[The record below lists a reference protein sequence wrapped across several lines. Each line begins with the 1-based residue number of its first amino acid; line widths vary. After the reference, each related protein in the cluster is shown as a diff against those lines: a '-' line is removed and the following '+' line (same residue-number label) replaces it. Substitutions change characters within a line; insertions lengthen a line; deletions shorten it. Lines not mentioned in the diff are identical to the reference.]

1 MSQSRFIEDASF
13 VVAVFIALVYGL
25 AEAAARL
32 GLRLGEGAN
41 GSFPWGLTIIVCALA
56 LPKTLGRASAG
67 AVWTAIAA
75 RFGGRPPT
83 DSGETP

>member
-1 MSQSRFIEDASF
+1 MKHSRVIEDAGF
-13 VVAVFIALVYGL
+13 VVAVVIALVYGL
-25 AEAAARL
+25 AEAAASI
-32 GLRLGEGAN
+32 GFRLGECAEAA
-41 GSFPWGLTIIVCALA
+41 FPWGLTIIVCALA